1 MLLKSEIK
9 ASGCSLL
16 PILLPGLLM
25 SKLRIPKT
33 IPETI
38 LLCWSMLIETFFC
51 KILTLSL
58 CWWRFLTRPV
68 YSFQF
73 FLSSYKSTQ
82 LESLCIAFWQKREE
96 STYNLKESWQI
107 KLLISAQVV
116 FLIVWNIWVVRLLLL
131 SLFVGD
137 VVMVTASLILMK
149 RDRLR
154 PTSGIVVVTLSS
166 ILLWIHF
173 YI

>member
-1 MLLKSEIK
+1 MLLKSDIN

-25 SKLRIPKT
+25 SKLSMPKT

-38 LLCWSMLIETFFC
+38 LLCCSILIDTFFC
-51 KILTLSL
+51 KMLTRSL
-58 CWWRFLTRPV
+58 CQWMFLTSPV

-73 FLSSYKSTQ
+73 FLSSYTSISANAHIYQTFLTEK
-82 LESLCIAFWQKREE
+82 
-96 STYNLKESWQI
+96 TYNLKESWQI
-107 KLLISAQVV
+107 KLLVSAQVV
-116 FLIVWNIWVVRLLLL
+116 LLIIWNIRRLVRLLLL

-137 VVMVTASLILMK
+137 VVMVTASLILMQ

-166 ILLWIHF
+166 TLLRIHF